1 MINCQ
6 FCQFC
11 QYFRLEISI
20 FRDYNIEKQIG
31 KLVRNV
37 GLVASGFCFFMVL
50 ERNRQDIDEEII
62 ISVTL
67 WRR

>member
-20 FRDYNIEKQIG
+20 FRDYNYNIEKQIG

-37 GLVASGFCFFMVL
+37 GLTASGFYFFYGF
-50 ERNRQDIDEEII
+50 RKKQTI
-62 ISVTL
+62 
-67 WRR
+67 